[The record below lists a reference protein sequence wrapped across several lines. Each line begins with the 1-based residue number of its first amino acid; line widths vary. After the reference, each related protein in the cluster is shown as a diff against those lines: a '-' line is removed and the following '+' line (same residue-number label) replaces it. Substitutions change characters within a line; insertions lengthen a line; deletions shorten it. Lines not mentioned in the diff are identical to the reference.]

1 MGMIQEKILKKKM
14 EGKQMMKRDIFGG
27 ILSVVRRK
35 RGKGSR
41 IMAIALIFSI
51 VSSMLPLGS
60 APLVS
65 AADLTQTAD
74 FATSYSTALS
84 LLGAGASWNNFTKT
98 LTLNNVHITSTADR
112 ALVLPGGSTIILQGA
127 NSISGT
133 GPGTPY
139 LSNIRIYSTG
149 SLTFTGAGSLT
160 IESGDQ
166 YGINAEGGITLLETV
181 NISVSMTPVRT
192 ELTSAGLLANS
203 GPILV
208 KDQAHVTSD
217 GADNAYWCTEL
228 AVYDQAQLYGHGN
241 LYGVNNYLSRRSNGS
256 IIEISGDTAASE
268 EGYYHAGGAPRPAV
282 NVSTTDVTG
291 ATTTYINDLTLIP
304 PAEVKA
310 YKYIRFNIM
319 ETNQLG
325 TLSAPPAIDSYATL
339 SPVAPTIS
347 GLPTPYETG
356 WEYSANGSSSWTK
369 FDPAVKTFTRLQNN
383 HYIRYYTTN
392 GAGTAYSNSVQI
404 SVNKFKTY
412 LTITPRV
419 PYTREWSLDNTYI
432 DTYMTDGVNKV
443 INKVI
448 AFYNGDEFLANT
460 GNYSTELFAKYL
472 YQGSYSISAR
482 FPGDDNYEP
491 SVSNVVPF
499 LVLPALLTQSPVSY
513 ASTADIQ
520 KTYGDGSFS
529 LPAVSGGSGTGAL
542 QYSSSNTNVATVT
555 QEGVVT
561 IVGQGQATFYVYKLG
576 DDTYKDSSSASV
588 KVNVAKRPLAISG
601 ISALDKTYDS
611 TTTATLDT
619 ASALLEGILPGDTV
633 NISYTSAKGS
643 FADKNAGTDKT
654 VTYSGFALSGTHA
667 ANYTLAAQ
675 PASTTA
681 DIFKKTVTVS
691 GITAVN
697 KIYDG
702 SPGATLNYPA
712 LNTLGF
718 LSGDGVTLSAEGLF
732 ADKDAGASKTV
743 NISGLAISGA
753 NAGNYELSETGNQ
766 TTTSATISQK
776 VITVLPDTLS
786 KRAGEEDPALTYGM
800 TYPIIGETAAFTG
813 ALTRLPG
820 ETLGSYPISLG
831 TLALADNG
839 AFKADNY
846 KLELSATPVSFKIS
860 LVATASDYI
869 VTGNAA
875 AWNKEDLT
883 ISPTGDYT
891 EISTDGISW
900 SSSITLS
907 TEGSNSTVDF
917 YLKKGDGSVAEKL
930 TYTYKLDK
938 TAPTATLTVK
948 ENQWTTFL
956 NTITFGY
963 FFKETQS
970 ITITSSDASGSGVAS
985 TGYYIMELADNKTGF
1000 DASLEQASLYSYT
1013 SGSSFDIQPDKN
1025 VIIFVRLEDQVGNVS
1040 YLNTQGLV
1048 LDGTAPAISG
1058 LTDGATCYT
1067 TLNIPITDTNLDT
1080 VTLNG
1085 SSFTGSTLQGD
1096 VNRTYVLVATD
1107 MAGNTTT
1114 YTVTMK
1120 TIASLAASIEGL
1132 TADNVNAGNEAAILA
1147 VKAAVQG
1154 VNTDDATQEEKDKLA
1169 AITASCET
1177 LLDKIDAV
1185 AGDISAVLTK
1195 LGTLEEG
1202 NAKSTD
1208 RTVLEEVLADL
1219 QQLLDSQNLSANER
1233 TVLLGKKAVAKGAL
1247 DRIDA
1252 VAAALSMSEDLA
1264 EGITE
1269 DNATA
1274 EDRADLESA
1283 LAEIASILESYEGN
1297 LTAAEKSALEGRKAV
1312 AEKALARVNE
1322 ISKMIGDTTRG
1333 IQGITEDNAALEHE
1347 GGLKEAIAALK
1358 DLLQGYPDN
1367 LTASQKRAV
1376 EEQIA
1381 DAEKA
1386 LLRIEAVVKAVADA
1400 QDLIRGITEST
1411 ATASDRTRLEQS
1423 ILLFQ
1428 QILKDYAANLTE
1440 NDKLAIAQKIADAEK
1455 ALARIDAVAKAVA
1468 EARELVRG
1476 ITEKNVTKNDRARLE
1491 KAKADLQRILVAYGD
1506 NLTLREQT
1514 AILAVVT
1521 LINDNLQVLEEVR
1534 AVESLISALPGPG
1547 SVKNTDAGAVRA
1559 AEEAYNRLSGHQQAL
1574 VSQDAAAR
1582 LKDVSEA
1589 LSRLLQL
1596 FDKSSGTK
1604 LEGLEG
1610 TGFDLRTELVVTKV
1624 KDSLNKK
1631 TLDEFALNVRNAA
1644 DGQVITQ
1651 LYDITLLLDGQ
1662 PVQPDGKVRI
1672 TLKLTEE
1679 QKGYKDLQVVYIADD
1694 GTVEII
1700 PCEINGDEVTFVTDH
1715 LSYYGII
1722 GTETGTFPWI
1732 LVVILAALTLGVGIK
1747 IRRDRR
1753 SLKRAES

>member
-1 MGMIQEKILKKKM
+1 
-14 EGKQMMKRDIFGG
+14 MMKNDIFGG

-35 RGKGSR
+35 GGKCSR

-542 QYSSSNTNVATVT
+542 KYSSSNTNVATVT

-561 IVGQGQATFYVYKLG
+561 IVGQGQATLYVYRMG
-576 DDTYKDSSSASV
+576 DDTYADSSSASL
-588 KVNVAKRPLAISG
+588 KVNVAKRPLTISG
-601 ISALDKTYDS
+601 ISALDKTYDR

-619 ASALLEGILPGDTV
+619 AAALLEGILPGETV
-633 NISYTSAKGS
+633 NISYTSAKGT
-643 FADKNAGTDKT
+643 FADKHAGNDKT

-667 ANYTLAAQ
+667 ANYVLSAQ

-691 GITAVN
+691 GITANN

-702 SPGATLNYPA
+702 SPGATLIYPA
-712 LNTLGF
+712 LTTLGF
-718 LSGDGVTLSAEGLF
+718 VSGDTVSLSAEGLF
-732 ADKDAGASKTV
+732 SDKDAGASKTV
-743 NISGLAISGA
+743 NISGLVISGA
-753 NAGNYELSETGNQ
+753 DAGNYELAETGNQ
-766 TTTSATISQK
+766 TTATATISQK
-776 VITVLPDTLS
+776 VLTVLPDTLS
-786 KRAGEEDPALTYGM
+786 KKAGEEDPVLTYGT
-800 TYPIIGETAAFTG
+800 TYPAIGETATFTG

-846 KLELSATPVSFKIS
+846 KLELSATPVSFRIS

-869 VTGNAA
+869 VTGNAD

-891 EISTDGISW
+891 EISTDGITW

-907 TEGSNSTVDF
+907 TEGSSSTVDF

-938 TAPTATLTVK
+938 TAPTATLAVE
-948 ENQWTTFL
+948 ENQWTSFL

-963 FFKETQS
+963 FFKENQS

-985 TGYYIMELADNKTGF
+985 TGYYVMELSDNTADF
-1000 DASLEQASLYSYT
+1000 DASPAEAALYTYT
-1013 SGSSFDIQPDKN
+1013 SGTSFNIQPDKN
-1025 VIIFVRLEDQVGNVS
+1025 VIIFVRLEDQAGNVS

-1058 LTDGATCYT
+1058 LTDGATYYT
-1067 TLNIPITDTNLDT
+1067 TQNITITDTNLDT
-1080 VTLNG
+1080 VTLN
-1085 SSFTGSTLQGD
+1085 SSAFTGSSLQGD

-1107 MAGNTTT
+1107 KAGNTTT

-1120 TIASLAASIEGL
+1120 TIASLAAPIEGL
-1132 TADNVNAGNEAAILA
+1132 AADNVNAGDEAAIMA

-1154 VNTDDATQEEKDKLA
+1154 VNTEDATQEEKDKLA
-1169 AITASCET
+1169 AITATCGT
-1177 LLDKIDAV
+1177 LLDKITAV
-1185 AGDISAVLTK
+1185 ARDISAVLTK
-1195 LGTLEEG
+1195 LGTLGEA

-1219 QQLLDSQNLSANER
+1219 QLLLDSDNLTDNER
-1233 TVLLGKKAVAKGAL
+1233 SVLFGKKAVAEAAL

-1252 VAAALSMSEDLA
+1252 VAAALSGSEDLG

-1274 EDRADLESA
+1274 EDKTDLESA
-1283 LAEIASILESYEGN
+1283 LAEIASILESYDGN
-1297 LTAAEKSALEGRKAV
+1297 LTAAEKSALGGRKAV
-1312 AEKALARVNE
+1312 AEKALARINE
-1322 ISKMIGDTTRG
+1322 IARMIEDATKG

-1347 GGLKEAIAALK
+1347 GALKEAIAALK
-1358 DLLQGYPDN
+1358 DLLQTYPDN
-1367 LTASQKRAV
+1367 LTAIQKLAIG
-1376 EEQIA
+1376 EEIA

-1386 LLRIEAVVKAVADA
+1386 LLRIEAVVKAVSDGEE
-1400 QDLIRGITEST
+1400 LIRGITESN
-1411 ATASDRTRLEQS
+1411 ATASDRTRLEQA
-1423 ILLFQ
+1423 IAEFQ
-1428 QILKDYAANLTE
+1428 RILKDYAANLTE
-1440 NDKLAIAQKIADAEK
+1440 SDKLAMAQKIADAK
-1455 ALARIDAVAKAVA
+1455 KSLARIDTVAKAVA
-1468 EARELVRG
+1468 EAKDLVRG
-1476 ITEKNVTKNDRARLE
+1476 ITENNVNKNDRTRLE
-1491 KAKADLQRILVAYGD
+1491 KAKADLQRILQSYGD
-1506 NLTLREQT
+1506 NLTLNEKA
-1514 AILAVVT
+1514 AIFAIVT

-1534 AVESLISALPGPG
+1534 AVEGLISALPAPG
-1547 SVKNTDAGAVRA
+1547 SVKNTDAAAVRG
-1559 AEEAYNRLSGHQQAL
+1559 AEDAYNRLSGHQKSL
-1574 VSQDAAAR
+1574 VSQDAAVR

-1596 FDKSSGTK
+1596 FDKSSGTR

-1610 TGFDLRTELVVTKV
+1610 TGFDLRTELVVTKI

-1631 TLDEFALNVRNAA
+1631 TLEKFAVNVRNAA
-1644 DGQVITQ
+1644 GGQVITQ

-1662 PVQPDGKVRI
+1662 PIQPDGKVRI

-1694 GTVEII
+1694 GSVEIV

-1722 GTETGTFPWI
+1722 GTETGSFPWI
-1732 LVVILAALTLGVGIK
+1732 LVVVLAALTLGVGIK
-1747 IRRDRR
+1747 IRRDRL
-1753 SLKRAES
+1753 SLKRARS

>member
-1 MGMIQEKILKKKM
+1 MLKK
-14 EGKQMMKRDIFGG
+14 EIIGG
-27 ILSVVRRK
+27 LLSVVRRK
-35 RGKGSR
+35 GGKGSR
-41 IMAIALIFSI
+41 IMAIALIFSL

-60 APLVS
+60 APLAS
-65 AADLTQTAD
+65 AAELTKTAD
-74 FATSYSTALS
+74 FVTSYATAVST
-84 LLGAGASWNNFTKT
+84 LGAGASWNNFTKT
-98 LTLNNVHITSTADR
+98 LTLNNVNITSSADK
-112 ALVLPGGSTIILQGA
+112 AIILPAESTVILQGD
-127 NSISGT
+127 NYISGT
-133 GPGTPY
+133 GSGTAY
-139 LSNIRIYSTG
+139 NSMIRIYSSG
-149 SLTFTGAGSLT
+149 SITFKGEGSLT
-160 IESGDQ
+160 IKSGDR
-166 YGINAEGGITLLETV
+166 YGINAEGGISLLETV
-181 NISVSMTPVRT
+181 NISVSMNPVNP
-192 ELTSAGLLANS
+192 EIISAGLLANS

-208 KDQAHVTSD
+208 KNQAHVTST
-217 GADNAYWCTEL
+217 GADNAYWCSEL
-228 AVYDQAQLYGHGN
+228 AVYDQAQVYGHGK

-256 IIEISGDTAASE
+256 IIEISGDTAATE
-268 EGYYHAGGAPRPAV
+268 EGYYQAPLAPRPAV

-291 ATTTYINDLTLIP
+291 GTTTYINDLSLISL
-304 PAEVKA
+304 AEVKT
-310 YKYIRFNIM
+310 YKYIRFDIM
-319 ETNQLG
+319 ETNQLEA
-325 TLSAPPAIDSYATL
+325 LSPPSAIDAYGKL

-356 WEYSANGSSSWTK
+356 WQYSANGTTSWTN
-369 FDPAVKTFTRLQNN
+369 FDPGVIPFTRWQNN
-383 HYIRYYTTN
+383 HYIRYYATN

-412 LTITPRV
+412 LTITPKT
-419 PYTREWSLDNTYI
+419 PYTREWDVDNTQFY
-432 DTYMTDGVNKV
+432 TSMTDGVNSVKG
-443 INKVI
+443 KTI
-448 AFYNGDEFLANT
+448 AFYLGDTFWGNT
-460 GNYSTELFAKYL
+460 GQYGFEFFYKYL
-472 YQGSYSISAR
+472 YQGIYSISAR
-482 FPGDDNYEP
+482 FAGDDNYEA
-491 SVSNVVPF
+491 SVSNVVSYT
-499 LVLPALLTQSPVSY
+499 VLPPLLSQSPVSF

-542 QYSSSNTNVATVT
+542 KYSSSNTNVATVT
-555 QEGVVT
+555 QEGIVT
-561 IVGQGQATFYVYKLG
+561 ILGQGQATLYVYRLG

-633 NISYTSAKGS
+633 NISYTSAKGT

-712 LNTLGF
+712 LTTLGF
-718 LSGDGVTLSAEGLF
+718 VSGDGVTLSAEGLF
-732 ADKDAGASKTV
+732 TDKDAGASKTV

-766 TTTSATISQK
+766 TTTTATISQK

-786 KRAGEEDPALTYGM
+786 KKAGEEDPALTYGM

-839 AFKADNY
+839 AFKAGNY

-938 TAPTATLTVK
+938 TAPTATLTAE

-963 FFKETQS
+963 FFKETQR
-970 ITITSSDASGSGVAS
+970 ITITSTDASGSGMAS
-985 TGYYIMELADNKTGF
+985 TGYYVMELPDNTAGF
-1000 DASLEQASLYSYT
+1000 DASLAQAALYSYT
-1013 SGSSFDIQPDKN
+1013 SGTSFDIKPDKN
-1025 VIIFVRLEDQVGNVS
+1025 VIIFVRLEDQAGNVS
-1040 YLNTQGLV
+1040 YINTQGLV

-1067 TLNIPITDTNLDT
+1067 TQNITITDTNLDT

-1132 TADNVNAGNEAAILA
+1132 TADNVNAGDEAAILA

-1169 AITASCET
+1169 AITATCGI
-1177 LLDKIDAV
+1177 LLDKITAV

-1195 LGTLEEG
+1195 LGTLAEG

-1208 RTVLEEVLADL
+1208 RTILEEVLADL
-1219 QQLLDSQNLSANER
+1219 QLLLDSHNITDNER
-1233 TVLLGKKAVAKGAL
+1233 SVLWGKKAIAEAAL

-1347 GGLKEAIAALK
+1347 GALKEAIAALK

-1367 LTASQKRAV
+1367 LTPSQKLAI
-1376 EEQIA
+1376 EQQIA
-1381 DAEKA
+1381 DGEKA
-1386 LLRIEAVVKAVADA
+1386 LIRIEAVVKAVSAA
-1400 QDLIRGITEST
+1400 QELIRGITESN
-1411 ATASDRTRLEQS
+1411 ASASDRTRLEQA
-1423 ILLFQ
+1423 ILQLQ

-1440 NDKLAIAQKIADAEK
+1440 TDKLAITQKIAEAQK

-1468 EARELVRG
+1468 EAKDLVRG
-1476 ITEKNVTKNDRARLE
+1476 TTENNVTKNDKARLE
-1491 KAKADLQRILVAYGD
+1491 KAKTDLQRILEAYGN
-1506 NLTLREQT
+1506 NLTLSEKT
-1514 AILAVVT
+1514 AIFAVVT

-1589 LSRLLQL
+1589 LSRLLRL

-1610 TGFDLRTELVVTKV
+1610 TGFDLRTELVVTKI
-1624 KDSLNKK
+1624 KDSLNKR
-1631 TLDEFALNVRNAA
+1631 TLEKFAVNVRNAA

-1662 PVQPDGKVRI
+1662 PIQPDGKVRI